1 MQGVGR
7 DHLAWG
13 LKQSQLKTVADSR
26 SAGYARVSFLS
37 TYKWM
42 RFASVLLFI
51 ATASLYHS
59 TSHAD
64 LVAGDLAPY
73 GSPDGALNTA
83 DVLILQRM
91 VMGEITPTPTEL
103 LVGDVAPL
111 NNSDGQLNAG
121 DLVILQRAVLGQ
133 ITLPPIST
141 GSNPPTLDAGVS
153 PTHNNP
159 YNVTGTASPNTE
171 VRLYVNSTYQT
182 ATTAAPDGSF
192 SFNALLADG
201 LNQIHTTEWDGTTES
216 GASNTLSIDYDNIIP
231 RNQSGTISVD
241 TVWTPAGPGGSND
254 PYLISG
260 NLTVSAGASLI
271 LPTGT
276 VLKFASGVQLQVD
289 GTLLV
294 QGTAANPV
302 VFTSDK
308 ATPAAGN
315 WSGIKVNSGAVGV
328 VIDHA
333 QIAYA
338 NQGVTFTGA
347 GGTLSN
353 SVIENNITGIY
364 ISDASPA
371 VQGNIVRNNSSF
383 GIFITRLSNPVID
396 GGNEVTANGYGVFVQ
411 GGGAATDLNPHPV
424 VTGNSLYAN
433 PQSNY
438 YAQSFYDNAN
448 VQLDA
453 TGNWW
458 GSVDA
463 GVIGQTI
470 YDYTDQPNNAPV
482 VDYSGYLDGPGG
494 VPVAGVYLNGVFNT
508 NTTLPGGTVYT
519 VLGDLN
525 VAAGVTLTISAGAEL
540 RFPGNWDVTVD
551 GTLLV
556 QGTAANPVVFT
567 SDKATP
573 AAGNWSGIKVNSGA
587 VGVVI
592 DYAQIAY
599 ANQGVTFTGAGG
611 TLSNSVI
618 ENNITGIYISDASP
632 AVQGNIVRNNSSFGI
647 FITRLSNPVIDGG
660 NEVTANGYGVFV
672 QGGGAA
678 TDLNPHP
685 VVTGNSLYANPQSNY
700 YAQSFYDNANVQLDA
715 TGNWWGSV
723 DAGVIGQ
730 TIYDYTDQPN
740 NAPVV
745 DYSGYL
751 DGPGGVPVAGVYL
764 NGVFNTNTTLPG
776 GTVYTVLGDLNVA
789 AGVTLTISAGA
800 ELRFPGNWDVTVDG
814 TLLVQGTAA
823 NPVVFTSDKATPA
836 AGNWSGIKVNSGAV
850 GVVIDYAQIAYANQG
865 VTFTGAGGT
874 LSNSV
879 IENNITGIYISDAS
893 PAVQGNIV
901 RNNSSFGIFITRLS
915 NPVIDGGNEVTANGY
930 GVFVQGGGA
939 ATDLNPHPVVTGNSL
954 YANPQSNYYAQS
966 FYDNANVQLDAT
978 GNWWGSVD
986 AGVIGQTIYDYT
998 DQPNNAPV
1006 VDYSG
1011 YLDGPGGVP
1020 VAGVYLN
1027 GVFNTNTTL
1036 PGGTVYTVLGD
1047 LNVAA
1052 GVTLT
1057 ISAGAELRFP
1067 GNWDVTVD
1075 GTLLVQG
1082 TAANPVVF
1090 TSDKATPA
1098 AGNWSGIKVNS
1109 GAVGVV
1115 IDHAQIAYANQG
1127 VTFTGAG
1134 GTLSNSVIENNITG
1148 IYISDASPAVQGN
1161 IVRNNSSFG
1170 IFITRLSNP
1179 VIDGGNEVT
1188 ANGYGVFVQGGGA
1201 ATDLNPHP
1209 VVTGN
1214 SLYANPQS
1222 NYYAQSF
1229 YDNANVQLDA
1239 TGNWWGSVDAGVIG
1253 QTIYDY
1259 TDQPNNAPVVDYS
1272 GYLDGPGGVPVAGV
1286 YLNGVF
1292 NTNTTLPGGTVYT
1305 VLGDL
1310 NVAAGVTLTISAGA
1324 ELRFPGN
1331 WDVTVDGTLLV
1342 QGTAANPVVFTS
1354 DKATPAAGNWS
1365 GIKVNSGAVG
1375 VVIDYAQIAYANQ
1388 GVTFTGAGGTLSN
1401 SVIENNITG
1410 IYISDASPAVQGN
1423 IVRNNSSFGIFITRL
1438 SNPVIDGG
1446 NEVTANGYGVFVQ
1459 GGGAATDLNPHPV
1472 VTGNSL
1478 YANPQSNYYAQSF
1491 YDNANVQLDATGNW
1505 WGSVDAGV
1513 IGQTIYDYTD
1523 QPNNAPVVD
1532 YSGYLDGPGGVPVA
1546 GVYLNGVFN
1555 TNTTLPGGTVYTV
1568 LGDLNVAAGVT
1579 LTISAGAELRFPGN
1593 WDVTVDGTLLVQ
1605 GTAANPVVFTSDKAT
1620 PAAGNWSGIKVNSSG
1635 SATLDYAVVEYA
1647 TNGIESRSASVN
1659 IANSLLHFN
1668 SYGLY
1673 LYQNSATVTVVDSQ
1687 VVYNTQ
1693 YGLYAFGTSNDSTNP
1708 QFSINSSDLFGN
1720 ANSAII
1726 VQNYGSSGLTLDAT
1740 GNWWGASTPQL
1751 GVDVTG
1757 NSNAVLN
1764 IASPASAPLRAPA
1777 LSSIAVDFLYISPAN
1792 ADAIQDVVQLS
1803 GPLSETSD
1811 WIVEVLDPLGVVVQ
1825 TASGTG
1831 NAVSAT
1837 WDGRDTLGQLQA
1849 EGQYSLVVTTTAG
1862 TRSGQAGRRY
1872 VIVDD
1877 TAPVSDLDDL
1887 LNGVTLQNVLIK
1899 DLNGSAL
1906 DAHFAEYQVEY
1917 GAGASPTVWSPMSG
1931 VFTFPID
1938 NDVLDSW
1945 IAGTVDGSFPV
1956 ANGLHTLR
1964 LTVKDK
1970 AGNMSTDTV
1979 QLTVDN
1985 LAAHSV
1991 TEDIPGFSP
2000 TLSETIQIDFT
2011 LNLPAD
2017 VTFNV
2022 YSSIDNTLV
2031 YTSSQTLLAGS
2042 NTFSWDGTDTL
2053 GATVA
2058 AGSYYYTLMATD
2070 GTRMGNYIPPF
2081 VSTTSDLFV
2090 STGGFQPFNTFKND
2104 YFNRAATAPTNGRA
2118 RLRLRLATSPYNGQV
2133 VYPDG
2138 DGIDMQMGETREFI
2152 WDGRVPGT
2160 ADIYIGSVTAYL
2172 DFTPYGP
2179 NYVVVKTAAPIIKG
2193 PDTVGP
2199 AAPYLEVKAD
2209 PYIVYLSYGQ
2219 LVKVHYNIDRDAQV
2233 TIKLLPPGVVDFD
2246 DPSAVLV
2253 KDELQTAQDHSV
2265 EWQGLVTAGDGRDR
2279 SLPADGVYTLAIK
2292 AVSTASGGS
2301 TIYKAVL
2308 SAFQ

>member
-328 VIDHA
+328 VIDH
-333 QIAYA
+333 
-338 NQGVTFTGA
+338 
-347 GGTLSN
+347 
-353 SVIENNITGIY
+353 
-364 ISDASPA
+364 
-371 VQGNIVRNNSSF
+371 
-383 GIFITRLSNPVID
+383 
-396 GGNEVTANGYGVFVQ
+396 
-411 GGGAATDLNPHPV
+411 
-424 VTGNSLYAN
+424 
-433 PQSNY
+433 
-438 YAQSFYDNAN
+438 
-448 VQLDA
+448 
-453 TGNWW
+453 
-458 GSVDA
+458 
-463 GVIGQTI
+463 
-470 YDYTDQPNNAPV
+470 
-482 VDYSGYLDGPGG
+482 
-494 VPVAGVYLNGVFNT
+494 
-508 NTTLPGGTVYT
+508 
-519 VLGDLN
+519 
-525 VAAGVTLTISAGAEL
+525 
-540 RFPGNWDVTVD
+540 
-551 GTLLV
+551 
-556 QGTAANPVVFT
+556 
-567 SDKATP
+567 
-573 AAGNWSGIKVNSGA
+573 
-587 VGVVI
+587 
-592 DYAQIAY
+592 
-599 ANQGVTFTGAGG
+599 
-611 TLSNSVI
+611 
-618 ENNITGIYISDASP
+618 
-632 AVQGNIVRNNSSFGI
+632 
-647 FITRLSNPVIDGG
+647 
-660 NEVTANGYGVFV
+660 
-672 QGGGAA
+672 
-678 TDLNPHP
+678 
-685 VVTGNSLYANPQSNY
+685 
-700 YAQSFYDNANVQLDA
+700 
-715 TGNWWGSV
+715 
-723 DAGVIGQ
+723 
-730 TIYDYTDQPN
+730 
-740 NAPVV
+740 
-745 DYSGYL
+745 
-751 DGPGGVPVAGVYL
+751 
-764 NGVFNTNTTLPG
+764 
-776 GTVYTVLGDLNVA
+776 
-789 AGVTLTISAGA
+789 
-800 ELRFPGNWDVTVDG
+800 
-814 TLLVQGTAA
+814 
-823 NPVVFTSDKATPA
+823 
-836 AGNWSGIKVNSGAV
+836 
-850 GVVIDYAQIAYANQG
+850 
-865 VTFTGAGGT
+865 
-874 LSNSV
+874 
-879 IENNITGIYISDAS
+879 
-893 PAVQGNIV
+893 
-901 RNNSSFGIFITRLS
+901 
-915 NPVIDGGNEVTANGY
+915 
-930 GVFVQGGGA
+930 
-939 ATDLNPHPVVTGNSL
+939 
-954 YANPQSNYYAQS
+954 
-966 FYDNANVQLDAT
+966 
-978 GNWWGSVD
+978 
-986 AGVIGQTIYDYT
+986 
-998 DQPNNAPV
+998 
-1006 VDYSG
+1006 
-1011 YLDGPGGVP
+1011 
-1020 VAGVYLN
+1020 
-1027 GVFNTNTTL
+1027 
-1036 PGGTVYTVLGD
+1036 
-1047 LNVAA
+1047 
-1052 GVTLT
+1052 
-1057 ISAGAELRFP
+1057 
-1067 GNWDVTVD
+1067 
-1075 GTLLVQG
+1075 
-1082 TAANPVVF
+1082 
-1090 TSDKATPA
+1090 
-1098 AGNWSGIKVNS
+1098 
-1109 GAVGVV
+1109 
-1115 IDHAQIAYANQG
+1115 
-1127 VTFTGAG
+1127 
-1134 GTLSNSVIENNITG
+1134 
-1148 IYISDASPAVQGN
+1148 
-1161 IVRNNSSFG
+1161 
-1170 IFITRLSNP
+1170 
-1179 VIDGGNEVT
+1179 
-1188 ANGYGVFVQGGGA
+1188 
-1201 ATDLNPHP
+1201 
-1209 VVTGN
+1209 
-1214 SLYANPQS
+1214 
-1222 NYYAQSF
+1222 
-1229 YDNANVQLDA
+1229 
-1239 TGNWWGSVDAGVIG
+1239 
-1253 QTIYDY
+1253 
-1259 TDQPNNAPVVDYS
+1259 
-1272 GYLDGPGGVPVAGV
+1272 
-1286 YLNGVF
+1286 
-1292 NTNTTLPGGTVYT
+1292 
-1305 VLGDL
+1305 
-1310 NVAAGVTLTISAGA
+1310 
-1324 ELRFPGN
+1324 
-1331 WDVTVDGTLLV
+1331 
-1342 QGTAANPVVFTS
+1342 
-1354 DKATPAAGNWS
+1354 
-1365 GIKVNSGAVG
+1365 
-1375 VVIDYAQIAYANQ
+1375 AQIAYANQ